1 MKHVSIF
8 GKFFL
13 LMATFGLTAL
23 ALTLYQSRQTFEIS
37 RSYEALLD
45 RDAFAALN
53 LSQSNRSLEAA
64 RASMGDLSN
73 DAGPHTSGTD
83 SPQGSPV
90 RRIMAKVVNAF
101 GMPNNVAEC

>member
-1 MKHVSIF
+1 MKHLSIF

-13 LMATFGLTAL
+13 LMAIFGLTAL

-73 DAGPHTSGTD
+73 DTSGTD